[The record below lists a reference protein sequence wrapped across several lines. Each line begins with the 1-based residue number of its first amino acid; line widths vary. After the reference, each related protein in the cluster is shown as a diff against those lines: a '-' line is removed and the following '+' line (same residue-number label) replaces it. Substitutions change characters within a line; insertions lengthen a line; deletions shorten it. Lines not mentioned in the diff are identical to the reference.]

1 MKNRLNI
8 TISDM
13 QLTVNTDYD
22 QEKADA
28 LADAVTEQ
36 MNGIL
41 KASRT
46 TSKLDAAL
54 LLLLDAFDRRNQL
67 EAECAEMKKKLE
79 TMALDLEIQRVENE
93 KLAAKEAD
101 NRK

>member
-8 TISDM
+8 TISGI

-28 LADAVTEQ
+28 LADAVTGQ

-41 KASRT
+41 KASRS

-54 LLLLDAFDRRNQL
+54 LLLLDAFDKRDQL

-79 TMALDLEIQRVENE
+79 SMTLDLAIQRAENE

-101 NRK
+101 NKK